1 MNEVIGVYRRYAL
14 FEGRAGRREY
24 WTFLLF
30 YLIACAV
37 LAIVD
42 NMLFGASSAVTGGP
56 GWSTGGGFQPLT
68 SIFSVISLV
77 PGLAVTVRRLHD
89 TGKSGWWILV
99 GLIPL
104 IGWIWLLILC
114 AARGEAAANAHGEP
128 SDPGRA

>member
-1 MNEVIGVYRRYAL
+1 MNEVMNVYRRYAQ

-24 WTFLLF
+24 WYFFMF

-42 NMLFGASSAVTGGP
+42 NLMFGGNQMISGGA
-56 GWSTGGGFQPLT
+56 GWSMENGFQPLT
-68 SIFSVISLV
+68 SIFGIVSLV
-77 PGLAVTVRRLHD
+77 PFLAVTVRRLHD

-104 IGWIWLLILC
+104 IGWIWLIVLC
-114 AARGEAAANAHGEP
+114 AAKGDAGSNAYGAEP
-128 SDPGRA
+128 TS